1 MNTVANESI
10 RLPLDAIP
18 ERSPS
23 RRQHLGELLLAPEAL
38 FRFNSLLARLRPEA
52 PKVSADQVAT
62 LGRWLQA
69 LPPSQAEAVLRERL
83 SRAEPLRRMLADGDW
98 DLDPALRERS
108 NLLLDYLQEVHDL
121 IPDDLPLL
129 GQLDDALLVELAWD
143 SFAAEAAD
151 YEHFC
156 QFRAEQRPRGTPA
169 ERRLAWE
176 TAVLAEAA
184 LLQQRRELRARPYI
198 GSEPLQPMIHVS

>member
-1 MNTVANESI
+1 
-10 RLPLDAIP
+10 
-18 ERSPS
+18 
-23 RRQHLGELLLAPEAL
+23 
-38 FRFNSLLARLRPEA
+38 LRPEA

-98 DLDPALRERS
+98 DLDPAMRERS

-143 SFAAEAAD
+143 SFAAED
-151 YEHFC
+151 
-156 QFRAEQRPRGTPA
+156 RKST
-169 ERRLAWE
+169 RLNSSHVKISY
-176 TAVLAEAA
+176 AV
-184 LLQQRRELRARPYI
+184 
-198 GSEPLQPMIHVS
+198 